1 MHHGPYCA
9 YGFGHFMSNSPM
21 FARILFITVFWRFWI
36 EPLFRLYAEKETK
49 SDVLKLTVLICVRMA
64 DADDF
69 SSIFIIF
76 IVNECKNIYSFFKVI
91 VCKSVYSINN
101 FTYKH
106 C

>member
-1 MHHGPYCA
+1 MTGEIESVHHS
-9 YGFGHFMSNSPM
+9 FGHFMSNSQM

-64 DADDF
+64 DVDDF

-76 IVNECKNIYSFFKVI
+76 IVNGGIKYSFFKVI
-91 VCKSVYSINN
+91 VC
-101 FTYKH
+101 
-106 C
+106 

>member
-1 MHHGPYCA
+1 MIPIICA
-9 YGFGHFMSNSPM
+9 SWAMIHGFGHFLSNSPM

-69 SSIFIIF
+69 SSISL
-76 IVNECKNIYSFFKVI
+76 NL
-91 VCKSVYSINN
+91 
-101 FTYKH
+101 
-106 C
+106 